1 MANNIK
7 GNGYK
12 GTNHKDGCT
21 RSESANKYFN
31 GIDTSLLDNMYLKHF
46 VVWYLQ
52 GAKKD
57 EFKKFGTLSDDYDWS
72 MANYLA
78 RPDVQR
84 CIVEYVK
91 RQKEMNLVK
100 IYNKMM
106 DNALNGDVQ
115 SANWIATFSK
125 SDFFENKA
133 NELEGF
139 INGLSTDE

>member
-7 GNGYK
+7 DGYK

-21 RSESANKYFN
+21 RSDSANRYYN
-31 GIDTSLLDNMYLKHF
+31 GIDTSLLDNKYLKHF
-46 VVWYLQ
+46 VVWYLG

-57 EFKKFGTLSDDYDWS
+57 EFKKFGTLSDNYEWS

-78 RPDVQR
+78 RPDVQK